1 MTLDSKKKNKW
12 NITLPTPEKRGYTFS
27 GWVSV
32 KKPST
37 KLDNNH
43 FYNQTATK
51 NVILNARWTINEY
64 NITYN
69 MKSGYFNTEEPV
81 YSYTIASEA
90 ITFPTPVKKKYVFD
104 GWYTSSNYSGNKVTG
119 IAAGST
125 GDVILYAKWKKN
137 IIYKY
142 NVCYYDK
149 QNNLQ
154 IINSYE
160 VQAGEKFN
168 DYLNYA
174 KKRNDGLYTPIRFL
188 NESGEVWDENF
199 THPGGD
205 SNLDI
210 NVIVEY
216 IEGDFALVSTAEQLR
231 QNKNRNIYLLNDIDL
246 GGEEFPLK
254 DYRYELVG
262 NGKTI
267 SNCIVTTNPT
277 KYGLSVDHTQDG
289 QNSLYVSLFGNIK
302 NATIIDVTF
311 DNVVFEI
318 KSTFTNTYKIYV
330 SPICTKLENC
340 IIDKVTINVTYKC
353 VELPSGFDIEEN
365 LVFVTDEAYLI
376 DSSNNTVTNNKIN
389 ILEINLGGQNESETN

>member
-1 MTLDSKKKNKW
+1 MKFRKILFICFSLFIFSQLTGCNNNTDEPKGVKVIYELEGGVYKNCLNPIRLYFEFGEEDMMYIQDPKTLTNDDVTRS
-12 NITLPTPEKRGYTFS
+12 GYT
-27 GWVSV
+27 
-32 KKPST
+32 
-37 KLDNNH
+37 L
-43 FYNQTATK
+43 
-51 NVILNARWTINEY
+51 E
-64 NITYN
+64 
-69 MKSGYFNTEEPV
+69 
-81 YSYTIASEA
+81 
-90 ITFPTPVKKKYVFD
+90 
-104 GWYTSSNYSGNKVTG
+104 GWYTDKNYTKKWDFTKDQVSKDG
-119 IAAGST
+119 IT
-125 GDVILYAKWKKN
+125 LYAKWKKN
-137 IIYKY
+137 IVYKY
-142 NVCYYDK
+142 NVCYYDN

-188 NESGEVWDENF
+188 QESGELWDENF

-210 NVIVEY
+210 NVIVDY
-216 IEGDFALVSTAEQLR
+216 IEGDFALVSSKDELK

-246 GGEEFPLK
+246 EGEEFPLK
-254 DYRYELVG
+254 DYRYKFVG

-267 SNCIVTTNPT
+267 SNCVVTTNPT
-277 KYGLSVDHTQDG
+277 KYGLSVDHTQDD

-302 NATIIDVTF
+302 NATISDVTF

-340 IIDKVTINVTYKC
+340 IIDNVTINVTYKC
-353 VELPSGFDIEEN
+353 VELPNGFDTEEN
-365 LVFVTDEAYLI
+365 LIFVTDVAYLI
-376 DSSNNTVTNNKIN
+376 NEGTNTVTDNKIN
-389 ILEINLGGQNESETN
+389 ILDINYGGQNESEIN

>member
-1 MTLDSKKKNKW
+1 MKFKKILFVCFSLFIIQLVTGCDNNSDEPKGVKIIYELEGGVYKNCLNPIRFYFEFGEEDMMYIQDPTTLTNDAVTRS
-12 NITLPTPEKRGYTFS
+12 GYT
-27 GWVSV
+27 
-32 KKPST
+32 
-37 KLDNNH
+37 L
-43 FYNQTATK
+43 
-51 NVILNARWTINEY
+51 E
-64 NITYN
+64 
-69 MKSGYFNTEEPV
+69 
-81 YSYTIASEA
+81 
-90 ITFPTPVKKKYVFD
+90 
-104 GWYTSSNYSGNKVTG
+104 GWYTDKNYTKKWDFDKDQVSKEG
-119 IAAGST
+119 IT
-125 GDVILYAKWKKN
+125 LYAKWKKN

-199 THPGGD
+199 AHPGGD

-254 DYRYELVG
+254 DYRYKLVG

-277 KYGLSVDHTQDG
+277 KYGLSVDHTQDD

>member
-1 MTLDSKKKNKW
+1 MKFKKILFVCFSLFIIQLVTGCNNNSDEPKGVKIIYELEGGVYKNCLNPIRFYFEFGEEDMMYIQDPTTLTNDAVTRS
-12 NITLPTPEKRGYTFS
+12 GYT
-27 GWVSV
+27 
-32 KKPST
+32 
-37 KLDNNH
+37 L
-43 FYNQTATK
+43 
-51 NVILNARWTINEY
+51 E
-64 NITYN
+64 
-69 MKSGYFNTEEPV
+69 
-81 YSYTIASEA
+81 
-90 ITFPTPVKKKYVFD
+90 
-104 GWYTSSNYSGNKVTG
+104 GWYTDKNYTKKWDFDKDQVSKEG
-119 IAAGST
+119 IT
-125 GDVILYAKWKKN
+125 LYAKWKKN

-149 QNNLQ
+149 QNILQ

-216 IEGDFALVSTAEQLR
+216 IEGDFALVSTAEELR

-254 DYRYELVG
+254 DYRYKLVG

-277 KYGLSVDHTQDG
+277 KYGLSVDHTQDD

-353 VELPSGFDIEEN
+353 VELPSGFDIKEN

>member
-1 MTLDSKKKNKW
+1 MKFKKILFVCFSLFIIQLVTGCDNNSDEPKGVKIIYELEGGVYKNCLNPIRFYFEFGEEDMMYIQDPTTLTNDAVTRS
-12 NITLPTPEKRGYTFS
+12 GYT
-27 GWVSV
+27 
-32 KKPST
+32 
-37 KLDNNH
+37 L
-43 FYNQTATK
+43 
-51 NVILNARWTINEY
+51 E
-64 NITYN
+64 
-69 MKSGYFNTEEPV
+69 
-81 YSYTIASEA
+81 
-90 ITFPTPVKKKYVFD
+90 
-104 GWYTSSNYSGNKVTG
+104 GWYTDKNYTKKWDFDKDQVSKEG
-119 IAAGST
+119 IT
-125 GDVILYAKWKKN
+125 LYAKWKKN

-205 SNLDI
+205 SNLEI

-254 DYRYELVG
+254 DYRYKLVG

-277 KYGLSVDHTQDG
+277 KYGLGVDHTQDD

-302 NATIIDVTF
+302 NATIMDVTF

-376 DSSNNTVTNNKIN
+376 DSGNNTVTNNKIN

>member
-1 MTLDSKKKNKW
+1 MKFKKILFVCFSLFIIQLVTGCDNNSDEPKGVKIIYELEGGVYKNCLNPIRFYFEFGEEDMMYIQDPTTLTNDAVTRS
-12 NITLPTPEKRGYTFS
+12 GYT
-27 GWVSV
+27 
-32 KKPST
+32 
-37 KLDNNH
+37 L
-43 FYNQTATK
+43 
-51 NVILNARWTINEY
+51 E
-64 NITYN
+64 
-69 MKSGYFNTEEPV
+69 
-81 YSYTIASEA
+81 
-90 ITFPTPVKKKYVFD
+90 
-104 GWYTSSNYSGNKVTG
+104 GWYTDKNYTKKWDFDKDQVSKEG
-119 IAAGST
+119 IT
-125 GDVILYAKWKKN
+125 LYAKWKKN

-205 SNLDI
+205 SNLEI

-254 DYRYELVG
+254 DYRYKLVG

-277 KYGLSVDHTQDG
+277 KYGLSVDHTQDD

-302 NATIIDVTF
+302 NATIMDVTF

-376 DSSNNTVTNNKIN
+376 DSGNNTVTNNKIN

>member
-1 MTLDSKKKNKW
+1 MKFKKILFVCFSLFIIQLVTGCNNNSDEPKGVKIIYELEGGVYKNCLNPIRFYFEFGEEDMMYIQDPTTLTNDAVTRS
-12 NITLPTPEKRGYTFS
+12 GYT
-27 GWVSV
+27 
-32 KKPST
+32 
-37 KLDNNH
+37 L
-43 FYNQTATK
+43 
-51 NVILNARWTINEY
+51 E
-64 NITYN
+64 
-69 MKSGYFNTEEPV
+69 
-81 YSYTIASEA
+81 
-90 ITFPTPVKKKYVFD
+90 
-104 GWYTSSNYSGNKVTG
+104 GWYTDKNYTKKWDFDKDQVSKEG
-119 IAAGST
+119 IT
-125 GDVILYAKWKKN
+125 LYAKWKKN

-254 DYRYELVG
+254 DYRYKLVG

-277 KYGLSVDHTQDG
+277 KYGLSVDHTQDD

>member
-1 MTLDSKKKNKW
+1 MKFKKILFVCFSLFIIQLVTGCNNNSDEPKGVKIIYELEGGVYKNCLNPIRFYFEFGEEDMMYIQDPTTLTNDAVTRS
-12 NITLPTPEKRGYTFS
+12 GYT
-27 GWVSV
+27 
-32 KKPST
+32 
-37 KLDNNH
+37 L
-43 FYNQTATK
+43 
-51 NVILNARWTINEY
+51 E
-64 NITYN
+64 
-69 MKSGYFNTEEPV
+69 
-81 YSYTIASEA
+81 
-90 ITFPTPVKKKYVFD
+90 
-104 GWYTSSNYSGNKVTG
+104 GWYTDKNYTKKWDFDKDQVSKEG
-119 IAAGST
+119 IT
-125 GDVILYAKWKKN
+125 LYAKWKKN

-188 NESGEVWDENF
+188 NESGEAWDENF

-254 DYRYELVG
+254 DYRYKLVG
-262 NGKTI
+262 NEKTI

-277 KYGLSVDHTQDG
+277 KYGLNVDHTQDD

-365 LVFVTDEAYLI
+365 LVFVTDEVYLI

>member
-1 MTLDSKKKNKW
+1 MKFKKILFVCFSLFIIQLVTGCDNNSDEPKGVKIIYELEGGVYKNCLNPIRFYFEFGEEDMMYIQDPTTLTNDAVTRS
-12 NITLPTPEKRGYTFS
+12 GYT
-27 GWVSV
+27 
-32 KKPST
+32 
-37 KLDNNH
+37 L
-43 FYNQTATK
+43 
-51 NVILNARWTINEY
+51 E
-64 NITYN
+64 
-69 MKSGYFNTEEPV
+69 
-81 YSYTIASEA
+81 
-90 ITFPTPVKKKYVFD
+90 
-104 GWYTSSNYSGNKVTG
+104 GWYTDKNYTKKWDFEKDQVSKEG
-119 IAAGST
+119 IT
-125 GDVILYAKWKKN
+125 LYAKWKKN

-205 SNLDI
+205 SNLEI

-254 DYRYELVG
+254 DYRYKLVG

-277 KYGLSVDHTQDG
+277 KYGLSVDHTQDD

-376 DSSNNTVTNNKIN
+376 DSGNNTVTNNKIN

>member
-1 MTLDSKKKNKW
+1 MKFKKILFVCFSLFIIQLVTGCNNNSDEPKGVKIIYELEGGVYKNCLNPIRFYFEFGEEDMMYIQDPTTLTNDAVTRS
-12 NITLPTPEKRGYTFS
+12 GYT
-27 GWVSV
+27 
-32 KKPST
+32 
-37 KLDNNH
+37 L
-43 FYNQTATK
+43 
-51 NVILNARWTINEY
+51 E
-64 NITYN
+64 
-69 MKSGYFNTEEPV
+69 
-81 YSYTIASEA
+81 
-90 ITFPTPVKKKYVFD
+90 
-104 GWYTSSNYSGNKVTG
+104 GWYTDKNYTKKWDFDKDQVSKEG
-119 IAAGST
+119 IT
-125 GDVILYAKWKKN
+125 LYAKWKKN

-199 THPGGD
+199 AHPGGD

-254 DYRYELVG
+254 DYRYKLVG

-277 KYGLSVDHTQDG
+277 KYGLSVDHTQDD

>member
-1 MTLDSKKKNKW
+1 MKFKKILFVCFSLFIIQLVTGCNNSSDEPKGVKIIYELEGGVYKNCLNPIRFYFEFGEEDMMYIQDPTTLTNDAVTRS
-12 NITLPTPEKRGYTFS
+12 GYT
-27 GWVSV
+27 
-32 KKPST
+32 
-37 KLDNNH
+37 L
-43 FYNQTATK
+43 
-51 NVILNARWTINEY
+51 E
-64 NITYN
+64 
-69 MKSGYFNTEEPV
+69 
-81 YSYTIASEA
+81 
-90 ITFPTPVKKKYVFD
+90 
-104 GWYTSSNYSGNKVTG
+104 GWYTDKNYTKKWDFDKDQVSKEG
-119 IAAGST
+119 IT
-125 GDVILYAKWKKN
+125 LYAKWKKN

-254 DYRYELVG
+254 DYRYKLVG

-277 KYGLSVDHTQDG
+277 KYGLSVDHTQDD

-376 DSSNNTVTNNKIN
+376 DSSNNTVTNNNIN

>member
-1 MTLDSKKKNKW
+1 MKFKKILFVCFSLFIIQLVTGCDNNSDEPKGVKIIYELEGGVYKNCLNPIRFYFEFGEEDMMYIQDPTTLTNDAVTRS
-12 NITLPTPEKRGYTFS
+12 GYT
-27 GWVSV
+27 
-32 KKPST
+32 
-37 KLDNNH
+37 L
-43 FYNQTATK
+43 
-51 NVILNARWTINEY
+51 E
-64 NITYN
+64 
-69 MKSGYFNTEEPV
+69 
-81 YSYTIASEA
+81 
-90 ITFPTPVKKKYVFD
+90 
-104 GWYTSSNYSGNKVTG
+104 GWYTDKNYTKKWDFDKDQVSKEG
-119 IAAGST
+119 IT
-125 GDVILYAKWKKN
+125 LYAKWKKN

-205 SNLDI
+205 SNLEI

-254 DYRYELVG
+254 DYRYKLVG

-277 KYGLSVDHTQDG
+277 KYGLSVDHTQAD

-302 NATIIDVTF
+302 NATIMDVTF

-376 DSSNNTVTNNKIN
+376 DSGNNTVTNNKIN

>member
-1 MTLDSKKKNKW
+1 MKFKKILFVCFSLFIIQLVTGCDNNSDEPKGVKIIYELEGGVYKNCLNPIRFYFEFGEEDMMYIQDPTTLTNDAVTRS
-12 NITLPTPEKRGYTFS
+12 GYT
-27 GWVSV
+27 
-32 KKPST
+32 
-37 KLDNNH
+37 L
-43 FYNQTATK
+43 
-51 NVILNARWTINEY
+51 E
-64 NITYN
+64 
-69 MKSGYFNTEEPV
+69 
-81 YSYTIASEA
+81 
-90 ITFPTPVKKKYVFD
+90 
-104 GWYTSSNYSGNKVTG
+104 GWYTDKNYTKKWEFDKDQVSKEG
-119 IAAGST
+119 IT
-125 GDVILYAKWKKN
+125 LYAKWKKN

-205 SNLDI
+205 SNLEI

-254 DYRYELVG
+254 DYRYKLVG

-277 KYGLSVDHTQDG
+277 KYGLSVDHTQDD

-302 NATIIDVTF
+302 NATIMDVTF

-376 DSSNNTVTNNKIN
+376 DSGNNTVTNNKIN

>member
-1 MTLDSKKKNKW
+1 MKFKKILFVCFSLFIIQLVTGCNNNSDEPKGVKIIYELEGGVYKNCLNPIRFYFEFGEEDMMYIQDPTTLTNDAVTRS
-12 NITLPTPEKRGYTFS
+12 GYT
-27 GWVSV
+27 
-32 KKPST
+32 
-37 KLDNNH
+37 L
-43 FYNQTATK
+43 
-51 NVILNARWTINEY
+51 E
-64 NITYN
+64 
-69 MKSGYFNTEEPV
+69 
-81 YSYTIASEA
+81 
-90 ITFPTPVKKKYVFD
+90 
-104 GWYTSSNYSGNKVTG
+104 GWYTDKNYTKKWDFDKDQVSKEG
-119 IAAGST
+119 IT
-125 GDVILYAKWKKN
+125 LYAKWKKN

>member
-1 MTLDSKKKNKW
+1 MKFKKILFVCFSLFIIQLVTGCDNNSDEPKGVKIIYELEGGVYKNCLNPIRFYFEFDEEDMMYIQDPTTLTNDAVTRS
-12 NITLPTPEKRGYTFS
+12 GYT
-27 GWVSV
+27 
-32 KKPST
+32 
-37 KLDNNH
+37 L
-43 FYNQTATK
+43 
-51 NVILNARWTINEY
+51 E
-64 NITYN
+64 
-69 MKSGYFNTEEPV
+69 
-81 YSYTIASEA
+81 
-90 ITFPTPVKKKYVFD
+90 
-104 GWYTSSNYSGNKVTG
+104 GWYTDKNYTKKWDFDKDQVSKEG
-119 IAAGST
+119 IT
-125 GDVILYAKWKKN
+125 LYAKWKKN

-205 SNLDI
+205 SNLEI

-254 DYRYELVG
+254 DYRYKLVG

-277 KYGLSVDHTQDG
+277 KYGLSVDHTQDD

-302 NATIIDVTF
+302 NATIMDVTF

-376 DSSNNTVTNNKIN
+376 DSGNNTVTNNKIN

>member
-1 MTLDSKKKNKW
+1 MKFKKILFVCFSLFIIQLVTGCDNNSDEPKGVKIIYELEGGVYKNCLNPIRFYFEFGEEDMMYIQDPTTLTNDAVTRS
-12 NITLPTPEKRGYTFS
+12 GYT
-27 GWVSV
+27 
-32 KKPST
+32 
-37 KLDNNH
+37 L
-43 FYNQTATK
+43 
-51 NVILNARWTINEY
+51 E
-64 NITYN
+64 
-69 MKSGYFNTEEPV
+69 
-81 YSYTIASEA
+81 
-90 ITFPTPVKKKYVFD
+90 
-104 GWYTSSNYSGNKVTG
+104 GWYTDKNYTKKWDFDKDQVSKEG
-119 IAAGST
+119 IT
-125 GDVILYAKWKKN
+125 LYAKWKKN

-205 SNLDI
+205 SNLEI

-254 DYRYELVG
+254 DYRYKLVG

-277 KYGLSVDHTQDG
+277 KYGLSVDHTQDD

-302 NATIIDVTF
+302 NATIMDVTF

-376 DSSNNTVTNNKIN
+376 DSVNNTVTNNKIN

>member
-1 MTLDSKKKNKW
+1 MKFKKILFVCFSLFIIQLVTGCNNNSDEPEGVKIIYELEGGVYKNCLNPIRFYFEFGEEDMMYIQDPTTLTNDAVTRS
-12 NITLPTPEKRGYTFS
+12 GYT
-27 GWVSV
+27 
-32 KKPST
+32 
-37 KLDNNH
+37 L
-43 FYNQTATK
+43 
-51 NVILNARWTINEY
+51 E
-64 NITYN
+64 
-69 MKSGYFNTEEPV
+69 
-81 YSYTIASEA
+81 
-90 ITFPTPVKKKYVFD
+90 
-104 GWYTSSNYSGNKVTG
+104 GWYTDKNYTKKWDFDKDQVSKEG
-119 IAAGST
+119 IT
-125 GDVILYAKWKKN
+125 LYAKWKKN

-277 KYGLSVDHTQDG
+277 KYGLSVDHTQDD

>member
-1 MTLDSKKKNKW
+1 MKFKKILFVCFSLFIIQLVTGCNNNSDEPKGVKIIYELEGGVYKNCLNPIRFYFEFGEEDMMYIQDPTTLTNDAVTRS
-12 NITLPTPEKRGYTFS
+12 GYT
-27 GWVSV
+27 
-32 KKPST
+32 
-37 KLDNNH
+37 L
-43 FYNQTATK
+43 
-51 NVILNARWTINEY
+51 E
-64 NITYN
+64 
-69 MKSGYFNTEEPV
+69 
-81 YSYTIASEA
+81 
-90 ITFPTPVKKKYVFD
+90 
-104 GWYTSSNYSGNKVTG
+104 GWYTDKNYTKKWDFDKDQVSKEG
-119 IAAGST
+119 IT
-125 GDVILYAKWKKN
+125 LYAKWKKN

-149 QNNLQ
+149 QNILQ

-216 IEGDFALVSTAEQLR
+216 IEGDFALVSTAEELR

-254 DYRYELVG
+254 DYRYKLIG
-262 NGKTI
+262 NEKTI

-277 KYGLSVDHTQDG
+277 KYGLSVDHTQDD

>member
-1 MTLDSKKKNKW
+1 MKFKKILFVCFSLFIIQLVTGCDNNSDEPKGVKIIYELEGGVYKNCLNPIRFYFEFGEEDMMYIQDPTTLTNDAVTRS
-12 NITLPTPEKRGYTFS
+12 GYT
-27 GWVSV
+27 
-32 KKPST
+32 
-37 KLDNNH
+37 L
-43 FYNQTATK
+43 
-51 NVILNARWTINEY
+51 E
-64 NITYN
+64 
-69 MKSGYFNTEEPV
+69 
-81 YSYTIASEA
+81 
-90 ITFPTPVKKKYVFD
+90 
-104 GWYTSSNYSGNKVTG
+104 GWYTDKNYTKKWVFDKDQVSKEG
-119 IAAGST
+119 IT
-125 GDVILYAKWKKN
+125 LYAKWKKN

-205 SNLDI
+205 SNLEI

-254 DYRYELVG
+254 DYHYKLVG

-277 KYGLSVDHTQDG
+277 KYGLSVDHTQAD

-302 NATIIDVTF
+302 NATIMDVTF

-376 DSSNNTVTNNKIN
+376 DSGNNTVTNNKIN

>member
-1 MTLDSKKKNKW
+1 MKFKKILFVCFSLFIIQLVTGCNNNSDEPEGVKIIYELEGGVYKNCLNPIRFYFEFGEEDMMYIQDPTTLTNDAVTRS
-12 NITLPTPEKRGYTFS
+12 GYT
-27 GWVSV
+27 
-32 KKPST
+32 
-37 KLDNNH
+37 L
-43 FYNQTATK
+43 
-51 NVILNARWTINEY
+51 E
-64 NITYN
+64 
-69 MKSGYFNTEEPV
+69 
-81 YSYTIASEA
+81 
-90 ITFPTPVKKKYVFD
+90 
-104 GWYTSSNYSGNKVTG
+104 GWYTDKNYTKKWDFDKDQVSKEG
-119 IAAGST
+119 IT
-125 GDVILYAKWKKN
+125 LYAKWKKN

>member
-1 MTLDSKKKNKW
+1 MKFKKILFVCFSLFIIQLVTGCDNNSDEPKGVKIIYELEGGVYKNCLNPIRFYFEFGEEDMMYIQDPTTLTNDAVTRS
-12 NITLPTPEKRGYTFS
+12 GYT
-27 GWVSV
+27 
-32 KKPST
+32 
-37 KLDNNH
+37 L
-43 FYNQTATK
+43 
-51 NVILNARWTINEY
+51 E
-64 NITYN
+64 
-69 MKSGYFNTEEPV
+69 
-81 YSYTIASEA
+81 
-90 ITFPTPVKKKYVFD
+90 
-104 GWYTSSNYSGNKVTG
+104 GWYTDKNYTKKWDFDKDQVSKEG
-119 IAAGST
+119 IT
-125 GDVILYAKWKKN
+125 LYAKWKKN

-205 SNLDI
+205 SNLEI

-254 DYRYELVG
+254 DYRYKLVG

-277 KYGLSVDHTQDG
+277 KYGLSVDHTQDD

-302 NATIIDVTF
+302 NATIMDVTF

-376 DSSNNTVTNNKIN
+376 DLGNNTVTNNKIN

>member
-1 MTLDSKKKNKW
+1 MKFKKILFVCFSLFIIQLVTGCNNNSDEPKGVKIIYELEGGVYKNCLNPIRFYFEFGEEDMMYIQDPTTLTNDAVTRS
-12 NITLPTPEKRGYTFS
+12 GYT
-27 GWVSV
+27 
-32 KKPST
+32 
-37 KLDNNH
+37 L
-43 FYNQTATK
+43 
-51 NVILNARWTINEY
+51 E
-64 NITYN
+64 
-69 MKSGYFNTEEPV
+69 
-81 YSYTIASEA
+81 
-90 ITFPTPVKKKYVFD
+90 
-104 GWYTSSNYSGNKVTG
+104 GWYTDKNYTKKWDFDKDQVSEAG
-119 IAAGST
+119 IT
-125 GDVILYAKWKKN
+125 LYAKWKKN

-254 DYRYELVG
+254 DYRYELAG

-277 KYGLSVDHTQDG
+277 KYGLSVDHTQDD

-302 NATIIDVTF
+302 NAKIIDVTF

-340 IIDKVTINVTYKC
+340 IIDKVTINVIYKC
-353 VELPSGFDIEEN
+353 VELPSGFDTEEN

-376 DSSNNTVTNNKIN
+376 DSRNNTVTNNKIN
-389 ILEINLGGQNESETN
+389 ILEINLGGQNEGETN

>member
-1 MTLDSKKKNKW
+1 MKFKKILFVCFSLFIIQLVTGCNNNSDEPEGVKIIYELEGGVYKNCLNPIRFYFEFGEEDMMYIQDPTTLTNDAVTRS
-12 NITLPTPEKRGYTFS
+12 GYT
-27 GWVSV
+27 
-32 KKPST
+32 
-37 KLDNNH
+37 L
-43 FYNQTATK
+43 
-51 NVILNARWTINEY
+51 E
-64 NITYN
+64 
-69 MKSGYFNTEEPV
+69 
-81 YSYTIASEA
+81 
-90 ITFPTPVKKKYVFD
+90 
-104 GWYTSSNYSGNKVTG
+104 GWYTDKNYTKKWDFDKDQVSKEG
-119 IAAGST
+119 IT
-125 GDVILYAKWKKN
+125 LYAKWKKN

-277 KYGLSVDHTQDG
+277 KYGLSVDHTQDD

-365 LVFVTDEAYLI
+365 LVFVTDAAYLI
-376 DSSNNTVTNNKIN
+376 DSGNNTVTNNKIN